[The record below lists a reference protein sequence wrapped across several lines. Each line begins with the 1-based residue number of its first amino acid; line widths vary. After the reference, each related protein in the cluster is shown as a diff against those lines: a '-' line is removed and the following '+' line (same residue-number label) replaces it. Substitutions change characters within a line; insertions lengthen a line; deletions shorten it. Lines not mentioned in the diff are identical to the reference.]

1 MNHQPDKLFREK
13 FENFQRPV
21 SANAWS
27 RVEARLEK
35 KNNKGLLLKIA
46 ASLIFV
52 AVSGVMIWQWNF
64 VNDDSKFLSEGYKKA
79 QKQTTASGNDPDSN
93 REEKK
98 STTPVIVTPQ
108 EEKKEVAAEK
118 KVTETKKSTPKK
130 SLQQPVVTDVTIAK
144 VENEIPSQINELEK
158 VNEAITE
165 NAVTEN
171 PVIETPVVVAEVA
184 EPKKED
190 SGVTLIYSAEEV
202 NEKYLDKK
210 ALADATSGEKK
221 PSTLRKL
228 WDKASDLKN
237 NQEAFGDLRQKKN
250 EILALNFI
258 GEKRSKN

>member
-21 SANAWS
+21 SANAWN

-46 ASLIFV
+46 ASLIFL

-64 VNDDSKFLSEGYKKA
+64 VNDDSKFLSEGRKKA
-79 QKQTTASGNDPDSN
+79 QEQTTTPDNDPDSN

-98 STTPVIVTPQ
+98 STTPVIITPQ
-108 EEKKEVAAEK
+108 EEKKEVVAEK
-118 KVTETKKSTPKK
+118 KVPEPKKTSPKK
-130 SLQQPVVTDVTIAK
+130 SKMQPVIQDVTVAQ
-144 VENEIPSQINELEK
+144 VEKENLPTNEVQK
-158 VNEAITE
+158 VNES
-165 NAVTEN
+165 VTEN
-171 PVIETPVVVAEVA
+171 PVIENPVTETPVVVAQVVEQ
-184 EPKKED
+184 KKEA